1 MANSKKLTPS
11 KLAAHVQQGLAA
23 LGTSS
28 RRVTLALSGGVDSV
42 VLLDLLSKL
51 SRPLGFS
58 LSAIH
63 INHQISPHASDWA
76 DFCSHLCAQKQVPI
90 QIKKVRVA
98 RRSGQGLEAAA
109 RAARYRVFAE
119 LESDFLLL
127 AHHLDDQVETLMQN
141 LLRGSGLLGASGMP
155 EIRLQA
161 LLGEGQHLTLFR
173 PLLAVPRSLLLA
185 YAQQHDLK
193 WIEDES
199 NTDTT
204 FARNFLRHEV
214 LPIIEQRFPAYRET
228 LARAAQH
235 FAAAD
240 SLLDELAQ
248 IDLAKAMRVQKLHLR
263 SLTELSSARAMN
275 VLRAYL
281 KLQGIPALDN
291 ERLQDWMRQLLGAR
305 GDRQIDLGVA
315 GLRLQR
321 YRGEAWVEQ
330 DRPGLDP
337 AWTQTW
343 NGEQQIQ
350 LCELDLALSFQ
361 ATQGSGI
368 SLAKLTQ
375 DAVTIRLRQGGE
387 KLQPSCTRPRRSLKH
402 LLQEAAIPPWR
413 RKYLPLIFS
422 GEQLVAVAEIGVDC
436 AFQAEPGEPGL
447 LPHWVNKAGSSDP
460 S

>member
-11 KLAAHVQQGLAA
+11 KLATHVQQGLAA
-23 LGTSS
+23 LGTSG

-42 VLLDLLSKL
+42 VLLDILSKL

-58 LSAIH
+58 LSTIH

-76 DFCSHLCAQKQVPI
+76 DFCRHLCAQKQVPI
-90 QIKKVRVA
+90 QVKKVRVA
-98 RRSGQGLEAAA
+98 RRSGHGLEAAA
-109 RAARYRVFAE
+109 RTARYRAFAE
-119 LESDFLLL
+119 LDSDFLLL

-141 LLRGSGLLGASGMP
+141 LLRGSGLQGASGMP
-155 EIRLQA
+155 EMRLHA
-161 LLGEGQHLTLFR
+161 LQHENQHITLFR
-173 PLLAVPRSLLLA
+173 PLLDVPRALLLA
-185 YAQQHDLK
+185 YAQQQELR

-199 NTDTT
+199 NTDTS

-214 LPIIEQRFPAYRET
+214 FPVIEQRFPAYRET

-240 SLLDELAQ
+240 SLLDALAE
-248 IDLAKAMRVQKLHLR
+248 IDLAKAMHAQKLHLR
-263 SLTELSSARAMN
+263 RLTELSSARAMN

-281 KLQGIPALDN
+281 KLQGVPVLDN

-321 YRGEAWVEQ
+321 YRGEAWVEL
-330 DRPGLDP
+330 DRPDLGP
-337 AWTQTW
+337 EWTQTW
-343 NGEQQIQ
+343 NGEQQLQ
-350 LCELDLALSFQ
+350 LGALDWALTFQ

-375 DAVTIRLRQGGE
+375 NAVTIRLRQGGE
-387 KLQPSCTRPRRSLKH
+387 KLKPSCTRPRRSLKH

-422 GEQLVAVAEIGVDC
+422 GESLVAVADIGVDC
-436 AFQAEPGEPGL
+436 SFQAEPGEPGL
-447 LPHWVNKAGSSDP
+447 LPHWVNKSEPGDLA
-460 S
+460 